1 MNANRYATFRL
12 GATMIVALLLLVSA
26 LGCASDDEGGASTQA
41 AVTSGDTGTAGI
53 SLQAA
58 QAALCSKLS
67 DVEADLTDISTNGTE
82 AGDDVRA
89 GFGSFASALETAAAT
104 LNAAGA
110 GDAATAAENL
120 ASDLESIS
128 TSSGEEAREGAG
140 EAAEK
145 AQQLTDELQCP

>member
-1 MNANRYATFRL
+1 MRSKRIIRTGAAT
-12 GATMIVALLLLVSA
+12 IVALLVLVSA
-26 LGCASDDEGGASTQA
+26 VGCGSDDEGSASTQA
-41 AVTSGDTGTAGI
+41 AVTSGDTGTAGV
-53 SLQAA
+53 SLEAA

-89 GFGSFASALETAAAT
+89 GFGSFASALEAAATT

-120 ASDLESIS
+120 ASDLESLS
-128 TSSGEEAREGAG
+128 TSGGEDAQEGAG
-140 EAAEK
+140 EAADK
-145 AQQLTDELQCP
+145 AQQLSGELQCS